1 MFTVNISNNINNTE
15 NCKKENEN
23 LAHLDMT
30 NVLPPD
36 TSLYAQPYICT

>member
-36 TSLYAQPYICT
+36 TSLHAQPYICT